1 MQKLEAYNFK
11 KVYAD
16 INKMIK
22 NWRWHIVGIT
32 QKNKINVS
40 KLVEMLNNKHTSQ
53 GDCNKRQKI
62 LTRLNKGQKIGQN
75 KKTLTLEKLYC
86 DIFISKQET

>member
-1 MQKLEAYNFK
+1 
-11 KVYAD
+11 
-16 INKMIK
+16 MIK
-22 NWRWHIVGIT
+22 NWRWHIAGIT

-53 GDCNKRQKI
+53 GGCNKRRKL
-62 LTRLNKGQKIGQN
+62 LTRLNKGQKIEQN
-75 KKTLTLEKLYC
+75 KKTLTLEKLSR

>member
-1 MQKLEAYNFK
+1 
-11 KVYAD
+11 
-16 INKMIK
+16 
-22 NWRWHIVGIT
+22 
-32 QKNKINVS
+32 
-40 KLVEMLNNKHTSQ
+40 MLNNKHTSQ
-53 GDCNKRQKI
+53 GDCNKRRKF